1 MTTPE
6 DLPPPD
12 LLDNAGR
19 LRRLVVALLVGGA
32 AAAIAYHVADAAAQP
47 EHQSGFCGSQARA
60 FQFVFSTTSLVGG
73 LVFVTVLK
81 VQNWLAN
88 KKYQR
93 ERVPPA
99 KVR

>member
-1 MTTPE
+1 MTDPE

-19 LRRLVVALLVGGA
+19 TRRLIVALLAGGP
-32 AAAIAYHVADAAAQP
+32 AAAIAYYFADAAAQP
-47 EHQSGFCGSQARA
+47 EHQSGFCGSQVRA
-60 FQFVFSTTSLVGG
+60 FQFVFSTAALVGTI
-73 LVFVTVLK
+73 VFITVLK

-88 KKYQR
+88 KAYER